1 MMKTKPVAL
10 VLAAALALLGT
21 SAMAAEIE
29 VKMLNKGA
37 KGVMVFEPDL
47 VKIAPGD
54 TVRFIATDKSHNAE
68 SIPGLLPDGAQPFEG
83 KMSQDV
89 TVTFTQPGVY
99 GIKCKPHFSMGMVA
113 AVIVGDPVN
122 LEAAKAVK
130 LPAKPAKTFSELF
143 AGL

>member
-122 LEAAKAVK
+122 LDAAKAVK

>member
-1 MMKTKPVAL
+1 MMKTKPLAFA
-10 VLAAALALLGT
+10 LAAVFGLLGT

-37 KGVMVFEPDL
+37 KGVMVFEPDI

-113 AVIVGDPVN
+113 AVVVGDPVN